1 MKAICGFH
9 LHEACAAHGLDA
21 MLAALSDYGETRAR
35 WTEGAVGLGGR
46 YTAAANEAGAG
57 RSPCLEHGAGVAV
70 AADAR
75 LDDRD
80 TLCGA
85 LGVPHAERSALTDGG
100 LILRAWSRWGRD
112 CPNHLL
118 GDYAFAVWDAGKRTL
133 FCTRDHAGARPLYYC
148 PAPRGLVFASAVEA
162 VLAMPGI
169 SGALDEATV
178 AAYLTGAGW
187 DSATRT
193 FFREVRKLPPGHS
206 LTFEGGW
213 PSVHPT
219 GAAPD
224 PAGPP
229 RISRDGSALSRASL
243 PVPRMHIERW
253 WRPERA
259 PAARPA
265 SDDEYAEELLA
276 LYIRAVGDRLCGGPV
291 GVHLSGGLDSSSIA
305 VLAAREL
312 RRRGRPAPP
321 AFSWLPALGEAAPA
335 AEHAAEYRLIDA
347 VCGQEGL
354 RVFHRA
360 LSPGDVLAILRRDGA
375 FPGVHVQMNEEAVQR
390 CAAERGVRVLLS
402 GWGGDEGVSFNGR
415 GHREHLLLCG
425 RWLRLAAECRA
436 DPHPLRALAHVA
448 LSIAHPRLRSHLHQ
462 RLQGQAPRRR
472 RWLIDPA
479 FARRAKPLPAEV
491 FRPIGVRRTQE
502 RLLCRGHLGQR
513 IEGWAA
519 SGARHGIEYRYPL
532 LDRRLLEFALGLP
545 PEQYRRGRWSRWLMR
560 HALGAV
566 LPPEVRWNPGKAD
579 PARIEPLLD
588 AFAGAL
594 PALERILT
602 ARAEPLSRAHYVDM
616 PRLLERLDAGRFRTN
631 PWFLSTWKALQLLDF

>member
-9 LHEACAAHGLDA
+9 LHEAHAAHGLDA

-57 RSPCLEHGAGVAV
+57 RSPCLERGAGVTV
-70 AADAR
+70 AADVR

-112 CPNHLL
+112 CPNHLH

-133 FCTRDHAGARPLYYC
+133 FCARDHAGVRPLYYC
-148 PAPRGLVFASAVEA
+148 STPRGFVFASAVEA
-162 VLAMPGI
+162 VLAMPGV
-169 SGALDEATV
+169 SCALDEATV

-187 DSATRT
+187 DAATRT
-193 FFREVRKLPPGHS
+193 FFQEVRKLPPGHT
-206 LTFEGGW
+206 LTIEG
-213 PSVHPT
+213 
-219 GAAPD
+219 D
-224 PAGPP
+224 PFP
-229 RISRDGSALSRASL
+229 REGL
-243 PVPRMHIERW
+243 PVPRAHVERW

-265 SDDEYAEELLA
+265 SDDEYAEEFLA
-276 LYIRAVGDRLCGGPV
+276 LYIRAVRDRLCGAPV

-321 AFSWLPALGEAAPA
+321 AFSWLPAPGGAPPA
-335 AEHAAEYRLIDA
+335 AEHAAEYRRIDA

-360 LSPGDVLAILRRDGA
+360 PSPGDVLAILRRDGA

-436 DPHPLRALAHVA
+436 DPHPLRVLAHVA
-448 LSIAHPRLRSHLHQ
+448 LSIAHPRLRGHLRG
-462 RLQGQAPRRR
+462 RLRGQGPRRR
-472 RWLIDPA
+472 RGLIDPA
-479 FARRAKPLPAEV
+479 FARRAKPLPEEV
-491 FRPIGVRRTQE
+491 FRPIGARRTQE

-566 LPPEVRWNPGKAD
+566 LPPEVCWNPDKAD
-579 PARIEPLLD
+579 PARIEPLFD

-602 ARAEPLSRAHYVDM
+602 TRAEPPSRARYVDM

-631 PWFLSTWKALQLLDF
+631 PWFLPTWKALQLLDF